1 MATLTNQTIA
11 SSYEQLLS
19 LPDGGLNGTEL
30 VAITDGDSSTA
41 CALSVATTSISIG
54 ATHKLYLDAG
64 GNTYIHE
71 VSADKV
77 DIVVGGQTILELS
90 EGGGGASDYMAVQ
103 ALNKFYLDGG
113 TSTYIQ
119 ESADGVM
126 TFVCD
131 ARTMLTL
138 TQGSAGTGEVCI
150 NEGSNSDVDFRVESN
165 GEDEAILVD
174 ATNNKLDIN
183 LGETAFLTTIHNIDG
198 EAVSVTATEVVIN
211 DDGVNTVDFRV
222 ESNGEDQ
229 AIFLDSN
236 INTLYINKGETAF
249 ATHIYNTNDVVMSV
263 GSAGVVFN
271 EDGHATNDFRVESDN
286 NAHMFFVNSG
296 TDRISMGTAGASPD
310 SVLHV
315 KGANT
320 TSTQAICH
328 IECNEAS
335 ADSGDV
341 LFWLDWSGDAAV
353 DAASRW
359 MDFHDSDGTIGRLE
373 SSGTQIDTAFTQE
386 SDIRYKDNI
395 RDTALKGLETLNKIK
410 VRDFEFN
417 EKYGAS
423 KAGIKVTA
431 GFVADELYEVY
442 PAATKGTPGAM
453 KTKITPAVEASE
465 GKAAVLDDDGNIIE
479 EAVEAVEAVS
489 EKTEEVID
497 AMGVMEGAFTR
508 LLIKAVQELSASND
522 ALKARI
528 EVLEAA

>member
-1 MATLTNQTIA
+1 
-11 SSYEQLLS
+11 
-19 LPDGGLNGTEL
+19 
-30 VAITDGDSSTA
+30 
-41 CALSVATTSISIG
+41 
-54 ATHKLYLDAG
+54 
-64 GNTYIHE
+64 
-71 VSADKV
+71 
-77 DIVVGGQTILELS
+77 
-90 EGGGGASDYMAVQ
+90 
-103 ALNKFYLDGG
+103 
-113 TSTYIQ
+113 
-119 ESADGVM
+119 
-126 TFVCD
+126 
-131 ARTMLTL
+131 
-138 TQGSAGTGEVCI
+138 
-150 NEGSNSDVDFRVESN
+150 
-165 GEDEAILVD
+165 
-174 ATNNKLDIN
+174 
-183 LGETAFLTTIHNIDG
+183 
-198 EAVSVTATEVVIN
+198 
-211 DDGVNTVDFRV
+211 
-222 ESNGEDQ
+222 
-229 AIFLDSN
+229 
-236 INTLYINKGETAF
+236 
-249 ATHIYNTNDVVMSV
+249 MSV

>member
-1 MATLTNQTIA
+1 MADLTGQTIA

-183 LGETAFLTTIHNIDG
+183 LGETAF
-198 EAVSVTATEVVIN
+198 
-211 DDGVNTVDFRV
+211 
-222 ESNGEDQ
+222 
-229 AIFLDSN
+229 
-236 INTLYINKGETAF
+236 
-249 ATHIYNTNDVVMSV
+249 
-263 GSAGVVFN
+263 
-271 EDGHATNDFRVESDN
+271 
-286 NAHMFFVNSG
+286 
-296 TDRISMGTAGASPD
+296 
-310 SVLHV
+310 
-315 KGANT
+315 
-320 TSTQAICH
+320 
-328 IECNEAS
+328 
-335 ADSGDV
+335 
-341 LFWLDWSGDAAV
+341 
-353 DAASRW
+353 
-359 MDFHDSDGTIGRLE
+359 
-373 SSGTQIDTAFTQE
+373 
-386 SDIRYKDNI
+386 
-395 RDTALKGLETLNKIK
+395 
-410 VRDFEFN
+410 
-417 EKYGAS
+417 
-423 KAGIKVTA
+423 
-431 GFVADELYEVY
+431 
-442 PAATKGTPGAM
+442 
-453 KTKITPAVEASE
+453 
-465 GKAAVLDDDGNIIE
+465 II
-479 EAVEAVEAVS
+479 
-489 EKTEEVID
+489 
-497 AMGVMEGAFTR
+497 
-508 LLIKAVQELSASND
+508 
-522 ALKARI
+522 
-528 EVLEAA
+528 